1 MIRDKKPF
9 DKKPFPPKFQKA
21 TSAIDKDL
29 FCFGCRSYGH
39 EVTQC
44 NKVGAAILIAEFLS
58 KLDSAKKVV
67 IRKEYL
73 QNRKDAH
80 AKYLLAHKDRGTMK
94 KQIKALE
101 YQIFPTDESRTSINE
116 TAWNAYTTGR
126 DEIISTARILMS
138 DLSMKFIMILKN
150 LVSTSTLKP
159 TNSICEVL
167 RPPQSLILQN
177 QELMTNG
184 SMVCVTMLRA
194 MTMNLVTLL

>member
-1 MIRDKKPF
+1 
-9 DKKPFPPKFQKA
+9 
-21 TSAIDKDL
+21 
-29 FCFGCRSYGH
+29 
-39 EVTQC
+39 
-44 NKVGAAILIAEFLS
+44 
-58 KLDSAKKVV
+58 
-67 IRKEYL
+67 L